1 MSLDALA
8 RGDSDPPGRE
18 INPTNTTANIE
29 TFNRQYPALLQ
40 PPSHDEGTR
49 YHSMT
54 ETPEDMHEHWLKY
67 ARPILEAFWH
77 TKYFI
82 LMMFKYGQELV
93 LRLPLYPQ
101 VGQQS

>member
-1 MSLDALA
+1 
-8 RGDSDPPGRE
+8 
-18 INPTNTTANIE
+18 
-29 TFNRQYPALLQ
+29 
-40 PPSHDEGTR
+40 
-49 YHSMT
+49 MT